1 MFYMQSAKLT
11 YIITYIKHFTNIN
24 GFWGMFCTQKSPDSI
39 DDVRKIMSV
48 RRQLSES
55 KTEKF

>member
-1 MFYMQSAKLT
+1 M
-11 YIITYIKHFTNIN
+11 
-24 GFWGMFCTQKSPDSI
+24 QKSPDSI

>member
-1 MFYMQSAKLT
+1 MQSAKLT

-24 GFWGMFCTQKSPDSI
+24 VFWGMFCTQKSPDSI
-39 DDVRKIMSV
+39 DDVRKIMYV

>member
-1 MFYMQSAKLT
+1 M
-11 YIITYIKHFTNIN
+11 
-24 GFWGMFCTQKSPDSI
+24 QKSPDSI
-39 DDVRKIMSV
+39 DDVRKIISV